1 MTYIDFCEVASY
13 INNKTGE
20 ETVASI
26 YRGDWPTIT
35 NSNFKYVKLIGSTC
49 CIRHKDDF
57 SKKAI
62 MYKTVNGAKKYINK
76 WVNKD
81 EVK

>member
-20 ETVASI
+20 ETVMSI
-26 YRGDWPTIT
+26 YRGDWPTIV
-35 NSNFKYVKLIGSTC
+35 NSNFKYVKLINSTC

-81 EVK
+81 EIK